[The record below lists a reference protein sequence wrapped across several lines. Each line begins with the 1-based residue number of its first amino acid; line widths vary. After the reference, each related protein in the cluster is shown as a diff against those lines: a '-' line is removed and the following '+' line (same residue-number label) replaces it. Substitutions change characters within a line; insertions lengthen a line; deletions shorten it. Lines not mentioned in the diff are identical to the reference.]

1 MRGWLPRVRRVRAH
15 ILGWLRPA
23 VLVAAAAVAG
33 IAVNV
38 VLLGFGP
45 PATDRVGKFRPE
57 LELAAPASA
66 QAATPTRRDD
76 AGRKE
81 QRRTVVG
88 ETSTTATASEATPTS
103 TSPIA
108 PALDDTSGLATRD
121 QQPGASDDD

>member
-15 ILGWLRPA
+15 IPGWLRPA
-23 VLVAAAAVAG
+23 VLVAVAALAG
-33 IAVNV
+33 IAINV

-45 PATDRVGKFRPE
+45 PATDRVGKFKPE
-57 LELAAPASA
+57 LELAAPGSA
-66 QAATPTRRDD
+66 QASRPRRDD

-81 QRRTVVG
+81 QRRTVAG
-88 ETSTTATASEATPTS
+88 ETSTTATASGASSRPAA
-103 TSPIA
+103 PIA